1 MKEYYLVECIYAKD
15 IDFLEIYIAWLTNMN
30 KHFETFKVIDVTN
43 VALIDKEYGNHLFYI
58 TYSASGE
65 RAEQLQE
72 VNEKIYEKTTD

>member
-30 KHFETFKVIDVTN
+30 KHFDTFKVIDVMN
-43 VALIDKEYGNHLFYI
+43 VDMLVFI

-65 RAEQLQE
+65 KAEQLQE
-72 VNEKIYEKTTD
+72 VNERLYEKTTD